1 MECKSRDKFSY
12 ARIVVVANNHHRF
25 QYVYCQFEALRRKN
39 LSNEILIRNELEAL
53 PTGLD
58 ETYDR
63 LLLSLNE
70 HFRTQIISVLKWL
83 TSSNRDLRL
92 EELAEI
98 FVLRPESD
106 VIFDK
111 TYRLFEP
118 SDFIKYMSS
127 LIVVQT
133 IPNADLHKMS
143 PLAGTEKKTYI
154 RLAHFT
160 VKEYLMSDRIAM
172 GPANCFSLTETDA
185 YLHVAHSSLA
195 YYLYSITVPD
205 SETSDLELRHY
216 ALDNWMLHLEMVPRK
231 LWPSDVG
238 NLAAQALEMRSNS
251 LRTILEADKSTIM
264 GLVKWDLYQPLR
276 TEMLKRPHL
285 YTAAKGFVN
294 LTDTLIGGGPRANQY
309 LVLEDM
315 DLALDYAALAGS
327 TALVQLL
334 MDQGADCRSG
344 NAEIGSALHAA
355 AERGH
360 IEVVELLL
368 DRGAAIDAQ
377 YGKPGSALA
386 AAVFGNQ
393 LDVVQL
399 LVSRDSDINASSD
412 KAWGTTALVTA
423 AAPRARYANYEC
435 LRFLLDRGADVNI
448 QCPNRGTALNHAA
461 ANISESG
468 NSECVR
474 LLLDRGADVNLPGG
488 TLGYPLQAMCYG
500 FKDPSDVMLLLDR
513 NADVNAR
520 GGKFDTALQALF
532 SNCWIESQPKFEIAS
547 LLLDRGAD
555 INMHGGYYGSVLQA
569 ACATMC
575 SMEIAQFL
583 LENDADVGFEGG
595 YFGSALQAAC
605 FSASLPTAQLLLD
618 RGANVNVLGGTFGS
632 ALQAAASSIFSD
644 SAPELVELLLSK
656 GADAN
661 KSCGRFATALQAACW
676 RNNIDIVRIL
686 TEHGAEVNVE
696 GGEYGTALQAACV
709 HSSIDIVRIL
719 IDHGAEV
726 NIEGGEYGTALQG
739 ACFAS
744 WGDPSIPQLLIE
756 HGANVHQQSGK
767 FGNAWHA
774 AAAQEYTGPVLQL
787 LLDHGIDIDDARGRE
802 YATALH
808 AAIEA
813 GSKAWDP
820 SSQIERI
827 GFLLDHG
834 ANVNLGGGKY
844 GFPLQSACAI
854 EQEHGVGITKH
865 LLEKCSELDVN
876 ATGGHFGSA
885 LQAAAHSGQTDSVR
899 ILLDKGADVNASGG
913 IHRSALNAAVFE
925 GYWDIVEVL
934 LEKGAV
940 PDSQPDEVWLEEVQG
955 RLGRGAVERYR
966 KFWEKTGSQWK
977 GVHVHSEH

>member
-1 MECKSRDKFSY
+1 MGCKSRKKFSH
-12 ARIVVVANNHHRF
+12 ALIIVVADNLHRF

-39 LSNEILIRNELEAL
+39 LSNETLIRNELEAL
-53 PTGLD
+53 PIGLD

-143 PLAGTEKKTYI
+143 PLAGTEKNTYI

-172 GPANCFSLTETDA
+172 GPANCFALTETDA
-185 YLHVAHSSLA
+185 YLHVAHSSIA

-205 SETSDLELRHY
+205 SEISNLELRHY
-216 ALDNWMLHLEMVPRK
+216 ALENWMLHLEMVPRK
-231 LWPSDVG
+231 LWPSHVG
-238 NLAAQALEMRSNS
+238 NLAAQALGMRSNS
-251 LRTILEADKSTIM
+251 LRTILESDKSTIM
-264 GLVKWDLYQPLR
+264 GLVNWDLYQPLR

-294 LTDTLIGGGPRANQY
+294 LTDTLIGGRLSANPY
-309 LVLEDM
+309 LVQEDM
-315 DLALDYAALAGS
+315 DLALHYAALAGS

-334 MDQGADCRSG
+334 LDQGADCWSCI
-344 NAEIGSALHAA
+344 AEMGTALDSAAYK
-355 AERGH
+355 GH

-377 YGKPGSALA
+377 HGKLGSALED
-386 AAVFGNQ
+386 AVSGRQ

-399 LVSRDSDINASSD
+399 LVSRDSDIKASSD
-412 KAWGTTALVTA
+412 KPWGTVTLVTA
-423 AAPRARYANYEC
+423 ARPGARYENYEC
-435 LRFLLDRGADVNI
+435 LRFLLDSGADIHI
-448 QCPNRGTALNHAA
+448 QCPTRGAALNHAA

-474 LLLDRGADVNLPGG
+474 LLLDRGADVNVSGG
-488 TLGYPLQAMCYG
+488 TFGHPLQAMCFG

-513 NADVNAR
+513 GADVNDR
-520 GGKFDTALQALF
+520 GGKYDTALQALF
-532 SNCWIESQPKFEIAS
+532 SNCWIESQQKRDIAS

-555 INMHGGYYGSVLQA
+555 INMHGGYYGSTLQA
-569 ACATMC
+569 ACATKC

-583 LENDADVGFEGG
+583 LENGVNIGFEGG

-618 RGANVNVLGGTFGS
+618 MGANVNVLGGTFGS

-644 SAPELVELLLSK
+644 SAPELVEILLSK

-661 KSCGRFATALQAACW
+661 KLCGRFGTALQAACW

-686 TEHGAEVNVE
+686 TDHGADTNVE

-726 NIEGGEYGTALQG
+726 NVEGGEYGTALQA
-739 ACFAS
+739 ACHAS
-744 WGDPSIPQLLIE
+744 WGDPSIPQLLIA

-767 FGNAWHA
+767 FGSAWHA
-774 AAAQEYTGPVLQL
+774 AAAHQYTGPVLQL
-787 LLDHGIDIDDARGRE
+787 LLGHGIDIDDARGRE

-808 AAIEA
+808 AVIEL
-813 GSKAWDP
+813 GSKDWDP

-854 EQEHGVGITKH
+854 EQEHGVEITKH
-865 LLEKCSELDVN
+865 FLERCSKIDVN
-876 ATGGHFGSA
+876 ATGGHYCSA

-899 ILLDKGADVNASGG
+899 MLLDRRANLHASGG
-913 IHRSALNAAVFE
+913 IHRSALNAAIFH

-934 LEKGAV
+934 LERGAV
-940 PDSQPDEVWLEEVQG
+940 PDSQVDETWLEDVRD

-977 GVHVHSEH
+977 GAQVRSEH